1 MANLPAM
8 GNAPISFTDA
18 NGKQYQI
25 ALPQLVFDAN
35 GLKPAANWPP
45 APYPMFNAVSPWLNA
60 LIQQLNGQTGYATQP
75 NSIVSL
81 GTFCTASG
89 ATPQTCNG
97 SRGVVTTATLTT
109 AAVAAANYVIN
120 DSLITAANA
129 CRATVTAYSGTF
141 HTNGIPYVATV
152 TTGTGTITVSLGN
165 VDATNALNG
174 TVGMTFDCIN

>member
-1 MANLPAM
+1 MRKTLIAAFAATLMASAAHAGGLPLM
-8 GNAPISFTDA
+8 PSSPT
-18 NGKQYQI
+18 YSEPSQI
-25 ALPQLVFDAN
+25 V
-35 GLKPAANWPP
+35 GT
-45 APYPMFNAVSPWLNA
+45 MNA

>member
-1 MANLPAM
+1 MRAKLKAVRSAVLAFI
-8 GNAPISFTDA
+8 GLLIVL
-18 NGKQYQI
+18 
-25 ALPQLVFDAN
+25 ALP
-35 GLKPAANWPP
+35 PAAWAGGLPLMP
-45 APYPMFNAVSPWLNA
+45 SSPTYSEPSQIVGTMNA